1 MAKTVVVTG
10 ASAGVGRAIARRFG
24 RDGAR
29 VALLARASEGLE
41 GAKREIERD
50 GGRALLVPTDVA
62 DSAAVEA
69 AAEAVEGELGEIDV
83 WVNNAMTTVFAFFE
97 DVEPEEFERATA
109 VTYLGSVWGARA
121 ALRRMLP
128 RDRGTIV
135 QVGSALAYRG
145 IPLQA
150 PYCGAKHAE
159 KGFVESLRCE
169 LRNRGSRVH
178 LTMVQ
183 LPGLNTPQFDHCR
196 SKVPGHP
203 MPVAPIYQPELAAD
217 AVHWAAH
224 HRRREIYVGV
234 PTVYTIWGNKLAPWL
249 AERYLAKTAVKGQQM
264 DEKPSPGNREGNLFE
279 HLDEGDPGAHGRFD
293 DKAHRRSAQLW
304 ATRHRRL
311 VGAAGLA
318 LAGALTLSL
327 SRS

>member
-29 VALLARASEGLE
+29 VGLLARNLEGLE
-41 GAKREIERD
+41 AARREVEGE
-50 GGRALLVPTDVA
+50 GGRALVVPTDVA
-62 DSAAVEA
+62 DHAAVEA
-69 AAEAVEGELGEIDV
+69 AAVAVERELGEIDV
-83 WVNNAMTTVFAFFE
+83 WVNNAMTTVFSFF
-97 DVEPEEFERATA
+97 DDIEPDEFERATL
-109 VTYLGSVWGARA
+109 VTYLGSVWGTRA
-121 ALRRMLP
+121 ALRRMQP

-150 PYCGAKHAE
+150 PYCGAKHAQ

-169 LRNRGSRVH
+169 LRNKGSRVH
-178 LTMVQ
+178 LTMIQ

-249 AERYLAKTAVKGQQM
+249 AERY
-264 DEKPSPGNREGNLFE
+264 
-279 HLDEGDPGAHGRFD
+279 
-293 DKAHRRSAQLW
+293 
-304 ATRHRRL
+304 
-311 VGAAGLA
+311 
-318 LAGALTLSL
+318 
-327 SRS
+327 

>member
-1 MAKTVVVTG
+1 MAETVVVTG

-29 VALLARASEGLE
+29 VGLLARDSDGLE
-41 GAKREIERD
+41 AAKQEIERD
-50 GGRALLVPTDVA
+50 GGRALAVPTDVA
-62 DSAAVEA
+62 DHSAVEA
-69 AAEAVEGELGEIDV
+69 AAEAVELELGEIDV
-83 WVNNAMTTVFAFFE
+83 WINNAMTTVFSFFE
-97 DVEPEEFERATA
+97 DVEPEEFERATL
-109 VTYLGSVWGARA
+109 VTYLGSVWGTRA

-150 PYCGAKHAE
+150 PYCGAKHAQ
-159 KGFVESLRCE
+159 KGFVESLRSE
-169 LRNRGSRVH
+169 LRSKGSRVH

-183 LPGLNTPQFDHCR
+183 LPGLNTPQFGHCR

-203 MPVAPIYQPELAAD
+203 MPVAPIYQPEVAAD

-224 HRRREIYVGV
+224 HRRRETYVGV
-234 PTVYTIWGNKLAPWL
+234 STVYTIWGNKLAPWL

-264 DEKPSPGNREGNLFE
+264 DLPPSPGNREGNLFE
-279 HLDEGDPGAHGRFD
+279 PRAEGDPGAHGRFD
-293 DKAHRRSAQLW
+293 GQAHGRSAQVW
-304 ATRHRRL
+304 ASRHRRL
-311 VGAAGLA
+311 LGAAALA
-318 LAGALTLSL
+318 LAGALALPL